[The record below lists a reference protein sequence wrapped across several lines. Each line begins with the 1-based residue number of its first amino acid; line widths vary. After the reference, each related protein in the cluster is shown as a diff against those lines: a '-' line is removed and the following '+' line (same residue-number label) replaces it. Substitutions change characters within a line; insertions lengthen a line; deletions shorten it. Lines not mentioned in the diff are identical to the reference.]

1 VTRDEQAP
9 GPAGGAAGKPG
20 PAGDAAG
27 KPGPA
32 GGAGGKA
39 ARRRGA
45 APDRPAQRGED
56 MPGLRG
62 SRSLSRD
69 LNASLLIEMVRRF
82 GPISRAELS
91 RQSQI
96 SAPTVSAI
104 VAQLLERGTFSEVA
118 LAPSSGG
125 RPPVLLQLNPKAG
138 YVVGIKLRGDGLTT
152 VVCDLDASVVATD
165 EADAA
170 LVGDP
175 TGAITAIELATRR
188 ALRAAGVAR
197 TKVLGV
203 GIGLSG
209 VIDSLRG
216 SCEFSHLLQWHDVE
230 LAAPLRRR
238 LRLPVW
244 VDNDVNTLAIAEKWS
259 GDGTSARDF
268 ITLSVGRGLGLG
280 IVIDRAV
287 YRGAVGGAGEFGHVI
302 IDQDGPE
309 CECGRAG
316 CLEAMVGERAL
327 LDRVSARHGRQVSR
341 AELIT
346 LAAAGDEA
354 TIAVLTDASNVL
366 GLALA
371 NVVTLLNPELVII
384 CGEGTE
390 LGAPFLDLVV
400 ASIRELAFAGLGKH
414 VDVKVQQWGDDAW
427 AVGAATLVLRES
439 FALPGPD
446 EDRRAIWHR
455 LEA

>member
-1 VTRDEQAP
+1 VRGRQAGSGP
-9 GPAGGAAGKPG
+9 GSGPGQDGRAERATAA
-20 PAGDAAG
+20 
-27 KPGPA
+27 
-32 GGAGGKA
+32 
-39 ARRRGA
+39 
-45 APDRPAQRGED
+45 ED
-56 MPGLRG
+56 VAGLRG

-69 LNASLLIEMVRRF
+69 LNASLLIELVRRF

-104 VAQLLERGTFSEVA
+104 VSQLLARGTFSEVA
-118 LAPSSGG
+118 VAPSSGG
-125 RPPVLLQLNPKAG
+125 RPPVLLQLNPQAG

-165 EADAA
+165 EAPAA

-175 TGAITAIELATRR
+175 AAAITAIEQATRR
-188 ALRAAGVAR
+188 VLRTAGIAR

-216 SCEFSHLLQWHDVE
+216 SCEFSHLLRWHDVE
-230 LAAPLRRR
+230 LAAPLQRR

-244 VDNDVNTLAIAEKWS
+244 VDNDVNTLAIAEKWA
-259 GDGTSARDF
+259 GDGIAARDF

-280 IVIDRAV
+280 IVIDRSV

-302 IDQDGPE
+302 VAPGPQ
-309 CECGRAG
+309 CECGRSG
-316 CLEAMVGERAL
+316 CLEALVGERAL
-327 LDRVSARHGRQVSR
+327 LASAATRLGRPVSR
-341 AELIT
+341 AELIA
-346 LAAAGDEA
+346 LAAGGDPQVKD
-354 TIAVLTDASNVL
+354 VLTEASKVL
-366 GLALA
+366 GLAVA
-371 NVVTLLNPELVII
+371 NVVTLLNPELLII

-390 LGAPFLDLVV
+390 LGPPFLDEVV
-400 ASIRELAFAGLGKH
+400 TAVRERSFAGLGR
-414 VDVKVQQWGDDAW
+414 DIEVKVQQWGDDAW

>member
-1 VTRDEQAP
+1 MTTEQP
-9 GPAGGAAGKPG
+9 DGTPAEAAGRAGPG
-20 PAGDAAG
+20 RAG
-27 KPGPA
+27 
-32 GGAGGKA
+32 
-39 ARRRGA
+39 
-45 APDRPAQRGED
+45 QRAD
-56 MPGLRG
+56 DVPGLRG

-69 LNASLLIEMVRRF
+69 LNASLLIELVRRS

-104 VAQLLERGTFSEVA
+104 VGQLLARGTFSEVA
-118 LAPSSGG
+118 VAPSSGG
-125 RPPVLLQLNPKAG
+125 RPPVLLQLNPHAG
-138 YVVGIKLRGDGLTT
+138 YVVGIKLRADGLTT
-152 VVCDLDASVVATD
+152 VVCDLDARVVTTQ
-165 EADAA
+165 EMSLS

-175 TGAITAIELATRR
+175 AAAIAAVEDATRQ

-197 TKVLGV
+197 SKVLGV
-203 GIGLSG
+203 GIGLPG

-216 SCEFSHLLQWHDVE
+216 SCEFSHLLQWHEVE
-230 LAAPLRRR
+230 LAAPLQRR
-238 LRLPVW
+238 LRMPVW
-244 VDNDVNTLAIAEKWS
+244 VDNDVNTLAIAEKWA
-259 GDGTSARDF
+259 GDGTAARDF

-280 IVIDRAV
+280 IVIDRSV

-302 IDQDGPE
+302 VDPAGPR

-316 CLEAMVGERAL
+316 CLEALVGERAL
-327 LDRVSARHGRQVSR
+327 LQRVSDRLGREVSR
-341 AELIT
+341 PELIA
-346 LAAAGDEA
+346 LAAAEDPVTEQ
-354 TIAVLTDASNVL
+354 VLTEASQLL
-366 GLALA
+366 GLAVA

-390 LGAPFLDLVV
+390 LGAAFLDSVV
-400 ASIRELAFAGLGKH
+400 TAIREIPFAGLGKH
-414 VDVKVQQWGDDAW
+414 IEVKVQQWGDDAW

>member
-1 VTRDEQAP
+1 MRNEQT
-9 GPAGGAAGKPG
+9 
-20 PAGDAAG
+20 DAAPEQS
-27 KPGPA
+27 PGEPDSRSTP
-32 GGAGGKA
+32 G
-39 ARRRGA
+39 RS
-45 APDRPAQRGED
+45 APRADD
-56 MPGLRG
+56 VPGLRG

-69 LNASLLIEMVRRF
+69 LNASLLIELVRRF

-104 VAQLLERGTFSEVA
+104 VAQLLARGTFSEVA
-118 LAPSSGG
+118 IAPSSGG

-138 YVVGIKLRGDGLTT
+138 YVVGIKLRDDGLTT
-152 VVCDLDASVVATD
+152 VVCDLDAGIVAID
-165 EADAA
+165 EKAVA

-175 TGAITAIELATRR
+175 AAAIAEIEQATRR
-188 ALRAAGVAR
+188 VLRGAGIAR
-197 TKVLGV
+197 AKVLGV
-203 GIGLSG
+203 GIGLPG

-216 SCEFSHLLQWHDVE
+216 SCQFSHLLQWHEVE
-230 LAAPLRRR
+230 LAAPLQRR

-244 VDNDVNTLAIAEKWS
+244 VDNDVNTLAIAEKWA
-259 GDGTSARDF
+259 GDGIAARDF

-280 IVIDRAV
+280 IVIDRSV

-302 IDQDGPE
+302 IDPDGPE
-309 CECGRAG
+309 CECGRSG
-316 CLEAMVGERAL
+316 CLEALVGERAL
-327 LDRVSARHGRQVSR
+327 LRRVSALHGRSIER
-341 AELIT
+341 DELIS
-346 LAAAGDEA
+346 LAAQGEPA
-354 TIAVLTDASNVL
+354 TVQVLTDGSQRL
-366 GLALA
+366 GLAVA

-384 CGEGTE
+384 CGEGTQ

-400 ASIRELAFAGLGKH
+400 AAIRDLTFAGLGKQIE
-414 VDVKVQQWGDDAW
+414 VKVQQWGDDAW

-439 FALPGPD
+439 FTLPGPD

>member
-1 VTRDEQAP
+1 MSNEQTRAPVQASGGPGGRP
-9 GPAGGAAGKPG
+9 GPG
-20 PAGDAAG
+20 
-27 KPGPA
+27 
-32 GGAGGKA
+32 
-39 ARRRGA
+39 RS
-45 APDRPAQRGED
+45 AQRADDVGA
-56 MPGLRG
+56 GLRG

-69 LNASLLIEMVRRF
+69 LNASLLIELVRRF

-104 VAQLLERGTFSEVA
+104 VGQLLARGTFSEVA
-118 LAPSSGG
+118 VAPSSGG
-125 RPPVLLQLNPKAG
+125 RPPVLLQLNPRAG
-138 YVVGIKLRGDGLTT
+138 YVVGIKLRSDGLTT
-152 VVCDLDASVVATD
+152 VVCDLDAGVVAID
-165 EADAA
+165 ETSVA

-175 TGAITAIELATRR
+175 AAAIDAVETATRR
-188 ALRAAGVAR
+188 VLSGAGIAR

-203 GIGLSG
+203 GIGLPG

-216 SCEFSHLLQWHDVE
+216 SCQFSHLLRWHEVE
-230 LAAPLRRR
+230 LAAPLQRR

-244 VDNDVNTLAIAEKWS
+244 VDNDVNTLAIAEKWA
-259 GDGTSARDF
+259 GDGIAARDF

-280 IVIDRAV
+280 IVIDRGV

-302 IDQDGPE
+302 VEPDGPV
-309 CECGRAG
+309 CECGRSG
-316 CLEAMVGERAL
+316 CLEALVGERAL
-327 LDRVSARHGRQVSR
+327 LRRVGRLHARDVSR
-341 AELIT
+341 DELIS

-354 TIAVLTDASNVL
+354 TVQVLTDASELL
-366 GLALA
+366 GLAMA
-371 NVVTLLNPELVII
+371 NVVTLFNPELVII
-384 CGEGTE
+384 CGEGTQ
-390 LGAPFLDLVV
+390 LGGAFLDSVV
-400 ASIRELAFAGLGKH
+400 AAIRDLTFAGLGKQIE
-414 VDVKVQQWGDDAW
+414 VKVQQWGDDAW

>member
-1 VTRDEQAP
+1 M
-9 GPAGGAAGKPG
+9 PA
-20 PAGDAAG
+20 
-27 KPGPA
+27 
-32 GGAGGKA
+32 
-39 ARRRGA
+39 
-45 APDRPAQRGED
+45 
-56 MPGLRG
+56 LRG

-104 VAQLLERGTFSEVA
+104 VNQLLERGTFSEVA

-125 RPPVLLQLNPKAG
+125 RPPVLLQLNPTAG

-152 VVCDLDASVVATD
+152 VVCDLDARVVATD
-165 EADAA
+165 EAPAA
-170 LVGDP
+170 LVGEP
-175 TGAITAIELATRR
+175 AAAIAAIEQATRR
-188 ALRAAGVAR
+188 ALHSAGVAR

-216 SCEFSHLLQWHDVE
+216 TCQFSHLLRWHDVE

-244 VDNDVNTLAIAEKWS
+244 VDNDVNTLAIAEKWA
-259 GDGTSARDF
+259 GDGIAARDF

-302 IDQDGPE
+302 VDPAGPE

-316 CLEAMVGERAL
+316 CLEALVGERAL
-327 LDRVSARHGRQVSR
+327 LARVGALHGREVSR
-341 AELIT
+341 EELIA

-354 TIAVLTDASNVL
+354 AVTTLTDASRVL

-384 CGEGTE
+384 CGEGTD
-390 LGAPFLDLVV
+390 LGPPFLDLVRQ
-400 ASIRELAFAGLGKH
+400 AIGESAFAGLGKQ
-414 VDVKVQQWGDDAW
+414 VEVKVQQWGNDAW

>member
-1 VTRDEQAP
+1 MRSEHSDAGRGDGP
-9 GPAGGAAGKPG
+9 GEPEGRSGPG
-20 PAGDAAG
+20 R
-27 KPGPA
+27 
-32 GGAGGKA
+32 
-39 ARRRGA
+39 ARA
-45 APDRPAQRGED
+45 ED
-56 MPGLRG
+56 VPGLRG

-69 LNASLLIEMVRRF
+69 LNASLLIELVRRC

-104 VAQLLERGTFSEVA
+104 VAQLLARGTFSEVA
-118 LAPSSGG
+118 VAPSSGG
-125 RPPVLLQLNPKAG
+125 RPPVLLQLNPTAG

-152 VVCDLDASVVATD
+152 VVCDLDASIVATD
-165 EADAA
+165 EKSVA

-175 TGAITAIELATRR
+175 AAAIAEIEQATRR
-188 ALRAAGVAR
+188 VLRGAGIAR

-203 GIGLSG
+203 GIGLPG

-216 SCEFSHLLQWHDVE
+216 TCQFSHLLQWHEVE
-230 LAAPLRRR
+230 LAAPLQRR

-244 VDNDVNTLAIAEKWS
+244 VDNDVNTLAIAEKWA
-259 GDGTSARDF
+259 GEGTDARDF

-280 IVIDRAV
+280 IVIDRRV
-287 YRGAVGGAGEFGHVI
+287 YRGAVGGAGEFGHII
-302 IDQDGPE
+302 IDPDGPE
-309 CECGRAG
+309 CECGRSG
-316 CLEAMVGERAL
+316 CLEALVGERAL
-327 LDRVSARHGRQVSR
+327 LRRVSALHGRDISR

-346 LAAAGDEA
+346 MAGEGEPA
-354 TIAVLTDASNVL
+354 TVQVLTDGSQRL
-366 GLALA
+366 GLAVA

-384 CGEGTE
+384 CGEGTQ

-400 ASIRELAFAGLGKH
+400 AAIRDLTFAGLGKQTE
-414 VDVKVQQWGDDAW
+414 VKVQQWGDDAW